1 MKRTKLEAHEML
13 KIIPFELYN
22 NKGIGECCGA
32 FCCFFILDLVVCF
45 SIISD
50 SKVSKKVFRIRSN
63 IANTEE
69 GAELY
74 AD

>member
-1 MKRTKLEAHEML
+1 ML
-13 KIIPFELYN
+13 W
-22 NKGIGECCGA
+22 GILLL
-32 FCCFFILDLVVCF
+32 FLILDLVVCF
-45 SIISD
+45 SIVSD